1 VPTKTESCSAILAEL
16 RKQGDASYRRT
27 MIRHGAQEPI
37 FGVKIEYL
45 KKIQKRIKKDDRLA
59 KELFDSG
66 NYDAMYLA
74 GLIADDHKMSKTDL
88 DRWLKKASSPGIAE
102 FIVPWVAAGSRHGWE
117 LGLKWIES
125 SEERIAAAGWSTLCS
140 VVAITDDEHL
150 DLGGLKKL
158 VVRIAKSI
166 HEQPN
171 RVRYW
176 QNQFL
181 IACGS
186 YVAPLTQECLKAADA
201 IGKVFVD
208 MGDTA
213 CKVPDATAYIGKV
226 KSRGSI
232 GKKRASPKC

>member
-1 VPTKTESCSAILAEL
+1 ML
-16 RKQGDASYRRT
+16 
-27 MIRHGAQEPI
+27 RHGAQEPI

-45 KKIQKRIKKDDRLA
+45 KKIQKRIKQDDRLA
-59 KELFDSG
+59 RELFESG

-74 GLIADDHKMSKTDL
+74 GLIADDQRMSKADL
-88 DRWLKKASSPGIAE
+88 ERWLKKASSPGIAE
-102 FIVPWVAAGSRHGWE
+102 FTVPWVAAESGHGWE

-125 SEERIAAAGWSTLCS
+125 KQERIAAAGWATLCS

-150 DLGGLKKL
+150 DLGAIKKL

-166 HEQPN
+166 HDQPN

-181 IACGS
+181 IACGC
-186 YVAPLTQECLKAADA
+186 YVSPLTQECLQAADA
-201 IGKVFVD
+201 IGQVLVD

-213 CKVPDATAYIGKV
+213 CKVPDATSYIGKV
-226 KSRGSI
+226 KSRGSL
-232 GKKRASPKC
+232 GKKRASAKC